1 MENTFEKQDCVDIL
15 NKLLGGEEVSQKEK
29 QKLVDTYGL
38 IIGFLLE
45 HLSLEQ
51 NKIVKKE
58 NILKVN
64 EEEKVFIKNVVSYLG
79 LNSNKI
85 SRKMRKK
92 HYTID
97 RAISDEVFRTSA
109 IIKHKKVRLIYDY
122 CVKKLGPFRDKDEY
136 NEDFNISEYNK
147 MQSMINDSL
156 TTFERQK
163 LIEVYDKCLNTLRN
177 YQYLE
182 IGLEKDIEKRKRL
195 IKQYE
200 LTDDEITKSSM
211 MSMGYEL
218 RLNRK
223 EKNKKSERL
232 QNIKSLIINWN
243 KLDEER
249 KELFIKEYEI
259 SNEELQLLTEYSVIN
274 NDNLG
279 LFDSLI
285 KENNISEDEIAKV
298 KMMYASSIYSAE
310 LYPNERIA

>member
-1 MENTFEKQDCVDIL
+1 MENTFEKQDCIDIL

-45 HLSLEQ
+45 QLSLEQ

-64 EEEKVFIKNVVSYLG
+64 EEEKIFIKNIVSYLG

-97 RAISDEVFRTSA
+97 RAISDEIFRTST

-147 MQSMINDSL
+147 MQNMINDSL
-156 TTFERQK
+156 TTLERQK

-211 MSMGYEL
+211 MSMEYEL

-259 SNEELQLLTEYSVIN
+259 SNEELELINEYSVIN